1 MTGKKQISFCL
12 SEDQMDECEWLHK
25 SYTTEA
31 YDVGLNTVSTSS
43 VNVSRHPHML
53 RCVTGQFISS
63 F

>member
-1 MTGKKQISFCL
+1 
-12 SEDQMDECEWLHK
+12 MDECEWLHK